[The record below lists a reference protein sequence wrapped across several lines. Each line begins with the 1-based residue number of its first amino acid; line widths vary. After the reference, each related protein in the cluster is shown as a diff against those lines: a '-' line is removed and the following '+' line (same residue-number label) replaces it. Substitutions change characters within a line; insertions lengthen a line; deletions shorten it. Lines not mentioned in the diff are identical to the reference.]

1 MNPQTHEPPTPEALK
16 AISGEILD
24 RIYTVGLAKH
34 GEHIWFR
41 RETVRHHTDRATRHL
56 ATANMRRDGN
66 EPCLDNEDTV
76 DHLERALI
84 RTLFAIVK
92 VREGHR

>member
-1 MNPQTHEPPTPEALK
+1 MNEHEPPTPSVLKGEA
-16 AISGEILD
+16 ADIIE
-24 RIYTVGLAKH
+24 RIYAGGLAKH
-34 GEHIWFR
+34 GEHVWYR
-41 RETVRHHTDRATRHL
+41 RETVRHHTDRATRHI

-66 EPCLDNEDTV
+66 ETCETDGEDTI